1 MRRKCAKT
9 VLCFSVAAAV
19 LLVVQGLL
27 GQRQRP
33 TDRNGGGDDPP
44 AALAQLSPTITPSTD
59 PDLSYGLKVSLQK
72 QRRHVSFPEPDTL
85 PYRKWRKSTE
95 DRDTTQTW
103 AVALRDYLSMLD
115 KDISPHVNLVLG
127 DYKHRMLVLNW
138 VVAAA
143 VKLEPPLH
151 NILVISLQQGL
162 CDFLANSTYIS
173 HLSNITCIVVPVDT
187 IFSSKSNDDGWL
199 KSLMVRP
206 VVLRLIN
213 YWGYDVATY
222 DSDAVVLK
230 NPQELYKRH
239 PHDILSSA
247 NIWPEYQAK
256 PWGFT
261 LCAGVM
267 VLRASSATG
276 IYYTHPLSLV

>member
-9 VLCFSVAAAV
+9 VLCFSVAVAV
-19 LLVVQGLL
+19 LLVVRGLL
-27 GQRQRP
+27 GQGQRP
-33 TDRNGGGDDPP
+33 TDRGNGGDDGKPS
-44 AALAQLSPTITPSTD
+44 AALAQLSPSTD
-59 PDLSYGLKVSLQK
+59 PLSDDVPVSLQK
-72 QRRHVSFPEPDTL
+72 QRRHVSFPEADTL
-85 PYRKWRKSTE
+85 PYRKWRKSTDE
-95 DRDTTQTW
+95 LEDTTQTW
-103 AVALRDYLSMLD
+103 AVALRDYLSILD

-173 HLSNITCIVVPVDT
+173 HLSSITCIVVPADT

-247 NIWPEYQAK
+247 NIWPEYQAR

-276 IYYTHPLSLV
+276 ITHISYP